1 MPSPKAIAIA
11 NDRPIDLLVT
21 HIEIRNRIAIRCD
34 LDTQTP
40 QEQYI
45 KDKKRAP
52 SPNDSITTYIFGRSV
67 HASEGSYCVEV
78 PYSPT
83 CYMRVPDFWESMATR
98 IPNILSHLLT
108 CLIGNA
114 EYAKP
119 YAKCLTGK
127 FVRMLHAFGYRPEPH
142 YLYLKIDCS
151 NRYIYNKLRSLLS
164 SNNTFRRTS
173 YQSKQFYARFLT
185 MGFLST
191 NKIRKQG
198 EVEDLIRNTH
208 NHWYT
213 KEWFVCHEFL
223 DDKIAFLKS
232 LEMEINGFVR
242 VSKGTLRRKP
252 RRGFSNAA
260 NEIVCKSATDVH
272 GIGLDVVP
280 KGTLAGIVKMS
291 FDIECASHDIVN
303 HPHHDRAYDKV
314 SQIGTKTGSILDP
327 QHAQRIVFTLG
338 KPSPSEK
345 CTYRTYAHETG
356 LLVGFAKFIVQ
367 HDVDIFNTF
376 NGLDFD
382 WDYLHKRAC
391 LAMFCQS
398 SSSFVVAL
406 ARWEH
411 MHEQYQAYMPLQKQY
426 TKLSTKFKK
435 REDQEKPEFRKKQ
448 HILFT
453 KMAAVLEMPA
463 SKRFFRQPTQ
473 DPYKQAIWSVS
484 SEAELRKFFDYFNAQ
499 PSIVPWFYMH
509 RMRCT
514 KMGFDIRPK
523 SSAAMGNQLLKSPN
537 DGRTNSDMFLYIKT
551 SYAMDS
557 YGLNACADKFLK
569 NQSKDDLLDH
579 YKQHKDELDIQ
590 LRSASSMN
598 NAYRMMYEYVASD
611 RPELIKAV
619 CEYCD
624 QDVEVTDQLDA
635 KLGTSM
641 ELVSMMKRYRVILQA
656 LTRRAQQYRFMTN
669 VSFEILNKFVFNS
682 YDRTAKAPTYQGAA
696 VLPPTWGL
704 HGAPWEWVFCL
715 DFASLYPTI
724 MRERSFCIRSFILP
738 CDRPRILALVRAGK
752 HPPIMAVPYSR
763 EYVKGRDP
771 IIWINKDTPDFDMN
785 STALFA
791 IMKTKD
797 TILPRFL
804 ERMGNDRNAVK
815 KEMKVTKK
823 EMEKH
828 PEQKDALAFKH
839 MVLDSEQKAI
849 KIGMNSVYGS
859 LGVKE
864 GTITG
869 LQEIAMSVTYCGRMY
884 IFKTRDFCYD
894 YAATTPGWEDLD
906 LEIVYGDSVTGDT
919 ALVVRHR
926 NKVRTIRIDE
936 LHLLFPDATWTKW
949 HGDKECLEFDP
960 DDPNTPESWSTDKD
974 GKGTFVKIRRLIRH
988 TTKKAIHRVL
998 THTGIVDCTSDHSLL
1013 RPDGTKVKPTDVQIK
1028 EELLHVDNIYTQPDA
1043 APTLN
1048 VNEGEAFV
1056 MGLFVADG
1064 SCGKYGSGAKVKRTW
1079 AINNADRTLLE
1090 KVQPYLRDALYCP
1103 TESRIYDTMRSSH
1116 VYKLNAV
1123 GSPKTMV
1130 DRYRHL
1136 FYNQSREK
1144 RIPEGILFHP
1154 DLNIVKA
1161 FWDGFYTGDGDK
1173 HPGTTS
1179 IDQKGKEICT
1189 GLWILAKRLGH
1200 VGIAMNARHDKP
1212 NIFRLSMDF
1221 KKGPKKNPTGIK
1233 KNYIL
1238 HPEGTQRMV
1247 YDLEMADDLHRFHV
1261 GPGKMVVHNTD
1272 SVFPKIRHKHKKPF
1286 DIKELWKKV
1295 EVMADTATRT
1305 LYNPPHNLE
1314 LEYGTCKI
1322 AWFYEIDKK
1331 TKQKKGVKKRYISW
1345 KFMKP
1350 DMSCGKLSANGVE
1363 IKRRGSVQFVRTVYQ
1378 AIVDSIWKNAVKDG
1392 KVVAEDTETTQ
1403 RRAIDVYKKH
1413 LVDMENKQV
1422 PLEEFVYSRGLTSHP
1437 SKYKNQATPHVQCA
1451 LQEIKAFNEGRLTTC
1466 PQAGDRVKFVPVL
1479 RTNMKKRKASECVVS
1494 AKLFDPKKD
1503 TLDRK
1508 KVIDDL
1514 VNPLSQ
1520 VMQSVMLNPAPMAI
1534 ASARKCRAYDSR
1546 QSMIR
1551 DSGASA
1557 VKFEK
1562 CVIVSPPKKKV
1573 KANKDIRSFFK
1584 KTKP

>member
-1 MPSPKAIAIA
+1 MPSPKAIAIV
-11 NDRPIDLLVT
+11 NEKPIDLLVT
-21 HIEIRNRIAIRCD
+21 HIEIRDRIAIRCD

-52 SPNDSITTYIFGRSV
+52 SPNDTITTYIFGRSV
-67 HASEGSYCVEV
+67 HANEGSYCVEV

-83 CYMRVPDFWESMATR
+83 CYMRVPDFWESMTAR

-114 EYAKP
+114 EHAKP
-119 YAKCLTGK
+119 YAKCLSGK
-127 FVRMLHAFGYRPEPH
+127 FVRMLHSFGYRPEPY

-151 NRYIYNKLRSLLS
+151 NRHIYKKLRSLLS
-164 SNNTFRRTS
+164 SYNTFRRTS

-185 MGFLST
+185 MGFLSA

-198 EVEDLIRNTH
+198 EVEDLIRHTT

-242 VSKGTLRRKP
+242 VSKGTLRHKP

-260 NEIVCKSATDVH
+260 NEIVCKSATNVH
-272 GIGLDVVP
+272 GVGLDVIP

-398 SSSFVVAL
+398 APSFVVAL

-411 MHEQYQAYMPLQKQY
+411 MHEQYQAYMPLQKEY
-426 TKLSTKFKK
+426 TKLSTKYKK
-435 REDQEKPEFRKKQ
+435 REDQEKPIFKKKQ

-453 KMAAVLEMPA
+453 KMAAILERPA
-463 SKRFFRQPTQ
+463 SKRFFRQPMQ

-484 SEAELRKFFDYFNAQ
+484 SEAELHKFFDYFNAQ
-499 PSIVPWFYMH
+499 PSITPWFYMH

-590 LRSASSMN
+590 LRSASSTN

-624 QDVEVTDQLDA
+624 QDVEVTDLLDA

-752 HPPIMAVPYSR
+752 HPPIMAVPYAQ
-763 EYVKGRDP
+763 EYLKGRDP

-791 IMKTKD
+791 IMKTQD
-797 TILPRFL
+797 TILPKFL

-815 KEMKVTKK
+815 KEMKVVKK

-884 IFKTRDFCYD
+884 IYKTRDFCYD

-906 LEIVYGDSVTGDT
+906 LEIVYGD
-919 ALVVRHR
+919 
-926 NKVRTIRIDE
+926 
-936 LHLLFPDATWTKW
+936 
-949 HGDKECLEFDP
+949 
-960 DDPNTPESWSTDKD
+960 
-974 GKGTFVKIRRLIRH
+974 
-988 TTKKAIHRVL
+988 
-998 THTGIVDCTSDHSLL
+998 
-1013 RPDGTKVKPTDVQIK
+1013 
-1028 EELLHVDNIYTQPDA
+1028 
-1043 APTLN
+1043 
-1048 VNEGEAFV
+1048 
-1056 MGLFVADG
+1056 
-1064 SCGKYGSGAKVKRTW
+1064 
-1079 AINNADRTLLE
+1079 
-1090 KVQPYLRDALYCP
+1090 
-1103 TESRIYDTMRSSH
+1103 
-1116 VYKLNAV
+1116 
-1123 GSPKTMV
+1123 
-1130 DRYRHL
+1130 
-1136 FYNQSREK
+1136 
-1144 RIPEGILFHP
+1144 
-1154 DLNIVKA
+1154 
-1161 FWDGFYTGDGDK
+1161 
-1173 HPGTTS
+1173 
-1179 IDQKGKEICT
+1179 
-1189 GLWILAKRLGH
+1189 
-1200 VGIAMNARHDKP
+1200 
-1212 NIFRLSMDF
+1212 
-1221 KKGPKKNPTGIK
+1221 
-1233 KNYIL
+1233 
-1238 HPEGTQRMV
+1238 
-1247 YDLEMADDLHRFHV
+1247 
-1261 GPGKMVVHNTD
+1261 TD

-1378 AIVDSIWKNAVKDG
+1378 AIVDSIWKHAVKDG

-1403 RRAIDVYKKH
+1403 RRAIEVYKKH
-1413 LVDMENKQV
+1413 LVDMENKEV

-1437 SKYKNQATPHVQCA
+1437 NKYKNQATPHVQCA

-1494 AKLFDPKKD
+1494 AKLFNPKTD

-1520 VMQSVMLNPAPMAI
+1520 VMQSVMLDPAPMAI

-1551 DSGASA
+1551 DSGARD

-1573 KANKDIRSFFK
+1573 RANKDIRRFFI
-1584 KTKP
+1584 PN

>member
-1 MPSPKAIAIA
+1 VPTSDFTMPSPKAIAIV
-11 NDRPIDLLVT
+11 NEKPIDLLVT
-21 HIEIRNRIAIRCD
+21 HIEIRDRIAIRCD

-45 KDKKRAP
+45 KDKKRAV
-52 SPNDSITTYIFGRSV
+52 SPHDTITTYIFGRSV
-67 HASEGSYCVEV
+67 HANEGSYCVEV

-83 CYMRVPDFWESMATR
+83 CYMRVPDFWESMTAR

-119 YAKCLTGK
+119 YAKCLSGK

-151 NRYIYNKLRSLLS
+151 NRHICNKLRSLLS
-164 SNNTFRRTS
+164 SYNTFRRTS

-185 MGFLST
+185 MGFLSA

-198 EVEDLIRNTH
+198 EVEDLIRNTN

-252 RRGFSNAA
+252 SRGFSNAA

-272 GIGLDVVP
+272 GIGLDVIP

-411 MHEQYQAYMPLQKQY
+411 MHEQYQAYMPLQKEY
-426 TKLSTKFKK
+426 TKLSTKYKK
-435 REDQEKPEFRKKQ
+435 REDQEKPIFKKKQ
-448 HILFT
+448 HLLFT
-453 KMAAVLEMPA
+453 KMATILELPV
-463 SKRFFRQPTQ
+463 SKRFFRQPMQ

-484 SEAELRKFFDYFNAQ
+484 SEAELRKFFHYFNAQ

-590 LRSASSMN
+590 LRSASSTN
-598 NAYRMMYEYVASD
+598 NAYRMMYEYVASN

-624 QDVEVTDQLDA
+624 QDVEVTDLLDA

-791 IMKTKD
+791 IMKTQD
-797 TILPRFL
+797 TILPKFL

-815 KEMKVTKK
+815 KEMKVVKK

-906 LEIVYGDSVTGDT
+906 LEIVYGD
-919 ALVVRHR
+919 
-926 NKVRTIRIDE
+926 
-936 LHLLFPDATWTKW
+936 
-949 HGDKECLEFDP
+949 
-960 DDPNTPESWSTDKD
+960 
-974 GKGTFVKIRRLIRH
+974 
-988 TTKKAIHRVL
+988 
-998 THTGIVDCTSDHSLL
+998 
-1013 RPDGTKVKPTDVQIK
+1013 
-1028 EELLHVDNIYTQPDA
+1028 
-1043 APTLN
+1043 
-1048 VNEGEAFV
+1048 
-1056 MGLFVADG
+1056 
-1064 SCGKYGSGAKVKRTW
+1064 
-1079 AINNADRTLLE
+1079 
-1090 KVQPYLRDALYCP
+1090 
-1103 TESRIYDTMRSSH
+1103 
-1116 VYKLNAV
+1116 
-1123 GSPKTMV
+1123 
-1130 DRYRHL
+1130 
-1136 FYNQSREK
+1136 
-1144 RIPEGILFHP
+1144 
-1154 DLNIVKA
+1154 
-1161 FWDGFYTGDGDK
+1161 
-1173 HPGTTS
+1173 
-1179 IDQKGKEICT
+1179 
-1189 GLWILAKRLGH
+1189 
-1200 VGIAMNARHDKP
+1200 
-1212 NIFRLSMDF
+1212 
-1221 KKGPKKNPTGIK
+1221 
-1233 KNYIL
+1233 
-1238 HPEGTQRMV
+1238 
-1247 YDLEMADDLHRFHV
+1247 
-1261 GPGKMVVHNTD
+1261 TD

-1378 AIVDSIWKNAVKDG
+1378 AIVDSIWKHAVKDG

-1403 RRAIDVYKKH
+1403 RRAIEVYKKH
-1413 LVDMENKQV
+1413 LVDMENKEV

-1437 SKYKNQATPHVQCA
+1437 NKYKNQATPHVQCA
-1451 LQEIKAFNEGRLTTC
+1451 LQEIKAFDEGRLTTC
-1466 PQAGDRVKFVPVL
+1466 PQAGDRVKFVPIL

-1494 AKLFDPKKD
+1494 AKLFDPKTD

-1520 VMQSVMLNPAPMAI
+1520 VMQSVMLDPAPMAI

-1551 DSGASA
+1551 DSGASD
-1557 VKFEK
+1557 VKFKK

-1573 KANKDIRSFFK
+1573 KANKDIRSFFI
-1584 KTKP
+1584 PN